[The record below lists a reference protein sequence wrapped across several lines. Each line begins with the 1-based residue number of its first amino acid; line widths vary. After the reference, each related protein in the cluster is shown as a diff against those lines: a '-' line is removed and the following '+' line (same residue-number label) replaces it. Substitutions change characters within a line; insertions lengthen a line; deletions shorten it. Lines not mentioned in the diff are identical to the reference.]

1 MNIMDSSKMKTLRV
15 NKGFSQEILALKANL
30 STNFIGNIERGKDNI
45 TLESLAQIASALEVE
60 PVTLIKSKL
69 ETTAHDFLWKDS
81 NDRDRMYQQL
91 QYMLET
97 FDLAEFT
104 TVYLNVKLVFD
115 SKSGGC
121 RW

>member
-1 MNIMDSSKMKTLRV
+1 MAIMDSSKMKTLRI

-115 SKSGGC
+115 SKSGSC

>member
-1 MNIMDSSKMKTLRV
+1 MDSSKMKTLRI

-115 SKSGGC
+115 SKSGSC